1 MRDLQ
6 SERDHRRLEIDRV
19 GVKGLRYPITVLD
32 RAHREQPT
40 VARINLFIS
49 LPHHFRGTHM
59 SRFVEI
65 LNEYRWRIHVAR
77 VREILG
83 KMKERIPA
91 LAAHV
96 EISFPY
102 FVEKEA
108 PVSGEKSVMGYDC
121 HLLAT
126 LDARNNYDL
135 RVGVEVPITSVCPCS
150 KEISDRGA
158 HGQRGVVKVFIRFN
172 RMVWLEELIE
182 TAESCGSSR
191 VYPLLKREDEKFVTE
206 EAYDNP
212 VFVEDV
218 VREIAL
224 KLQADGRIT
233 WFSVEMESQESIH
246 QHNAYASIVRER
258 REGEWVTPDASF
270 P

>member
-6 SERDHRRLEIDRV
+6 SERDYRNIEIDRV

-32 RAHREQPT
+32 RAHKEQPT
-40 VARINLFIS
+40 VASINLFIS

-77 VREILG
+77 VRDIL
-83 KMKERIPA
+83 KKVKERIPA

-102 FVEKEA
+102 FMEKDA
-108 PVSGEKSVMGYDC
+108 PLSGEKSVMGYDC

-126 LDARNNYDL
+126 LDAQEVYDL

-150 KEISDRGA
+150 KEISERGA
-158 HGQRGVVKVFIRFN
+158 HSQRGIVKLFVRFR

-182 TAESCGSSR
+182 IAESCGSAR
-191 VYPLLKREDEKFVTE
+191 IYPLLKREDEKFITE
-206 EAYDNP
+206 WAYDHP

-218 VREIAL
+218 VREVSL
-224 KLQADGRIT
+224 KLQEDERIT
-233 WFSVEMESQESIH
+233 WFSVEVENQESIH
-246 QHNAYASIVRER
+246 QHNAYAAVVRER
-258 REGEWVTPDASF
+258 RGKSWVASE
-270 P
+270 